1 MLVGGD
7 AATVVAFNKGDG
19 ADTVYAGTSARNGAR
34 NTLSL
39 GGGIRYA
46 DLSLARQ
53 GQDLLVKTGGSD
65 SITLKDWYASP
76 DNRSVEYLQV
86 LTEGGDYAANS
97 RDKLKNRKVEVFDF
111 GDLVKAFDKAARK
124 KASVANGWAL
134 MNELLD
140 SHLERTNTA
149 ALGGDLSYQYATN
162 AGGMASVG
170 LLATQHFASGR
181 ASEMQSL
188 HSRSQL
194 EQGAGS

>member
-1 MLVGGD
+1 M
-7 AATVVAFNKGDG
+7 
-19 ADTVYAGTSARNGAR
+19 TSA
-34 NTLSL
+34 TL
-39 GGGIRYA
+39 
-46 DLSLARQ
+46 
-53 GQDLLVKTGGSD
+53 
-65 SITLKDWYASP
+65 
-76 DNRSVEYLQV
+76 
-86 LTEGGDYAANS
+86 
-97 RDKLKNRKVEVFDF
+97 
-111 GDLVKAFDKAARK
+111 KAFDKAARK
-124 KASVANGWAL
+124 KASAANGWAL